1 VKVILISWIV
11 VMCAVLVW
19 SVYLGY
25 EKDKLLFPETLK
37 TEREKVSAEC
47 RQHGGIP
54 VWSGSASSVM
64 VNCVFPPK

>member
-25 EKDKLLFPETLK
+25 EKDKRFPETLK
-37 TEREKVSAEC
+37 TERESVSAEC

>member
-1 VKVILISWIV
+1 
-11 VMCAVLVW
+11 MCAVLVW

-25 EKDKLLFPETLK
+25 EKNKRFPETLK